1 MAITIDWPNK
11 IINIPKADLT
21 LIQSTPTEIRELDL
35 NQFRLTLKDL
45 EDGDTGIVYLD
56 THRHNPP
63 VIVGGVELARVVE
76 IINDYTITFEDG
88 QYAVNLVGANSNVA
102 DRVNV
107 NQVSVRA
114 SNSAGLITNTAIEY
128 SSFNGGVTVDI
139 TSNYVGTGFPTGTPR
154 QPVNNMADAL
164 LIAEY
169 RGFTTFYILGDITLD
184 NSMDF
189 TQYTFVGESPGK
201 TTITVAS
208 DANVEKCEFYEATV
222 TGTLDGECKV
232 KDCVITDINYISG
245 YIELCVLEDTI
256 TLGGGA
262 NAIFLDCWG
271 GVNFSTPPI
280 IDLGDSGQTLV
291 MQNFNGR
298 VKWQNK
304 NGPEE
309 INATLNAGWVVLDST
324 ITNGTI
330 NIIGIG
336 TVEDNSTGSAV
347 VNSIHL
353 IEGEQIDF
361 VWEVSGRDRKIY
373 NNREYFYDKNGDTLM
388 VFKLLD
394 SSGDS
399 TETDIY
405 ERVREL

>member
-1 MAITIDWPNK
+1 MPISIDWDTRVISVPRSG
-11 IINIPKADLT
+11 LT
-21 LIQSTPTEIRELDL
+21 LIQSTPTEIREMDL
-35 NQFRLTLKDL
+35 NWFRLKLKDL
-45 EDGDTGIVYLD
+45 EDDEDGIVNPD
-56 THRHNPP
+56 THRHYPP
-63 VIVGGVELARVVE
+63 VTVGGVELARVVE
-76 IINDYTITFEDG
+76 IINDYTVTFEDG

-347 VNSIHL
+347 VNKTYL
-353 IEGEQIDF
+353 IEGDQVDLNWN
-361 VWEVSGRDRKIY
+361 VLSQRRKIE
-373 NNREYFYDKNGDTLM
+373 NNREYFYDSNGDTLM

-394 SSGDS
+394 STGDS
-399 TETDIY
+399 TETNVY

>member
-1 MAITIDWPNK
+1 
-11 IINIPKADLT
+11 
-21 LIQSTPTEIRELDL
+21 
-35 NQFRLTLKDL
+35 
-45 EDGDTGIVYLD
+45 
-56 THRHNPP
+56 
-63 VIVGGVELARVVE
+63 LARVVE

-347 VNSIHL
+347 VNKTYL
-353 IEGEQIDF
+353 IEGDQVDLNWN
-361 VWEVSGRDRKIY
+361 VLSQRRKIE
-373 NNREYFYDKNGDTLM
+373 NNREYFYDSNGDTLM

-394 SSGDS
+394 STGDS
-399 TETDIY
+399 TETNVY